1 LTQRHSSQH
10 TRKRH
15 LLTRQIADI
24 QADIAANETEKNRL
38 GLTGPAL
45 EAELHDA
52 RVAERNQEQISLQHN
67 IIAAYQPEVARHRL
81 NVEQLQFLV
90 SEADGEIAK
99 LTATGDEL
107 NERVLAGNAAV
118 IAAISA
124 GDAAVA
130 ARCQEDVN
138 SAGQALAHIP
148 AMIATA
154 QSHKSV
160 AEAQLPAAESEL
172 ATASNYVA
180 NATAEASRIVNLA
193 PGVPWDQPNPPAPR
207 VWPSGLG
214 LGGEMI
220 LRQLIADNQ
229 AYLTTPLTTKV
240 GEEIRPP
247 RDPKPRSWKVGKL
260 GKR

>member
-1 LTQRHSSQH
+1 L
-10 TRKRH
+10 
-15 LLTRQIADI
+15 I
-24 QADIAANETEKNRL
+24 
-38 GLTGPAL
+38 G
-45 EAELHDA
+45 EAE
-52 RVAERNQEQISLQHN
+52 
-67 IIAAYQPEVARHRL
+67 
-81 NVEQLQFLV
+81 
-90 SEADGEIAK
+90 GEISR
-99 LTATGDEL
+99 LTATGDSL
-107 NERVLAGNAAV
+107 NDRVLAGNALV
-118 IAAISA
+118 VAAITA
-124 GDAAVA
+124 GDAAA
-130 ARCQEDVN
+130 AERNQAAVN
-138 SAGQALAHIP
+138 DAGQALAKVPGLIE
-148 AMIATA
+148 AA
-154 QSHKSV
+154 QANRAS
-160 AEAQLPAAESEL
+160 AEAELPDAEAAL